1 MSFMPR
7 VKGDMRYE
15 PSSPLRSERHQAVRY
30 DHELGLDLPLTL
42 TSRPIELVP
51 AEGVAPWL
59 TVAEAAAPR
68 LPAADVAVQ
77 YANALA
83 APIVSMTATRTGRRR
98 RVIVSVRCSEA

>member
-42 TSRPIELVP
+42 TSRPGAANRSSPSRRFSWPTSRSEP
-51 AEGVAPWL
+51 AGQSHRPH
-59 TVAEAAAPR
+59 
-68 LPAADVAVQ
+68 DFSFAVSL
-77 YANALA
+77 AGETHGLA
-83 APIVSMTATRTGRRR
+83 ALRNATMRIQ
-98 RVIVSVRCSEA
+98 RV